1 MGTQTQ
7 LDVRVIAK
15 GGKYLGNDIGGA
27 LVTIEDVRTG
37 ELLARGTTNGGSGVQ
52 NLMDICVTR
61 SEVLTV
67 RKASVFSTSLDLD
80 APRLVRI
87 TAYGPLAAQQSA
99 NTVSQTQW
107 VYPGR
112 NVTGGEKGGGFLLEI
127 PGLIVQVINPPTH
140 CMPASNPESLQ
151 IRANVTMMC
160 GCPISP
166 NTDWKPEEFKVTV
179 AIKGPDDYL
188 VGLALNFDDKAP
200 YGMPSQFIRDWRVPK
215 NKTSAL
221 QIYEI
226 TVSAFQPKT
235 GNTGVDRATIIIPV
249 APAPPQ
255 STKSK
260 R

>member
-1 MGTQTQ
+1 MGTPTKV
-7 LDVRVIAK
+7 DVRVIAK

-27 LVTIEDVRTG
+27 LVTVEDVQTG

-52 NLMDICVTR
+52 NLMDIRVTR

-67 RKASVFSTSLDLD
+67 EQASVFTASLDLD
-80 APRLVRI
+80 APRLIRV
-87 TAYGPLAAQQSA
+87 TATGPLAAQGAA

-112 NVTGGEKGGGFLLEI
+112 DITGGEKGGGLLLEI

-166 NTDWKPEEFKVTV
+166 KTDWKPEEFEVTAV
-179 AIKGPDDYL
+179 VKGVEYCEEFS
-188 VGLALNFDDKAP
+188 LAFDGKAP
-200 YGMPSQFIRDWRVPK
+200 YGMPSQFVHDWKVPA
-215 NKTSAL
+215 NTSGQL
-221 QIYEI
+221 EIYEI
-226 TVSAFQPKT
+226 TVSAFQQVT

-249 APAPPQ
+249 P
-255 STKSK
+255 STTGGSKS
-260 R
+260 RN